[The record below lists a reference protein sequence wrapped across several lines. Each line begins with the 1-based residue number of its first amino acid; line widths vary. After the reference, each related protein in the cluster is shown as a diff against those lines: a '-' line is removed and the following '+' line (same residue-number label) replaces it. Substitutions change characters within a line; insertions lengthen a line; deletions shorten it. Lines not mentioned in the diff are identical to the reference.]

1 MRFEVRSPPYCIVS
15 ALDNFEPSERNT
27 DLHGFGSL
35 HFVLL
40 VLVLVVVCLFVLD
53 RVSLCNSE

>member
-15 ALDNFEPSERNT
+15 ALGNFEPSERNT

-35 HFVLL
+35 HFICFVGAGSGG
-40 VLVLVVVCLFVLD
+40 CLFVCFRQGITL
-53 RVSLCNSE
+53 